1 MPHPSFCRSIPVVE
15 RVFPHDPVE
24 RWMTAQLGGAS
35 SSREALLDAVGTTLR
50 KDGIAKLSLRAV
62 AREAGYSHGA
72 PGALFGDRAG
82 MLSAYAARGFERLA
96 TALEAA
102 DAAHDDP
109 REALAAIGR
118 AYVGFALQERDC
130 FALMFR
136 DELLRGDLP
145 ELMKAR
151 QRAWS
156 ALSSALHRAQGR
168 GQLDAKQAE
177 LVQIGA
183 WSLVHGLS
191 KLLASGTL
199 QRRMDSGGPDPEV
212 LARALTRLYA
222 DSVLRAP

>member
-1 MPHPSFCRSIPVVE
+1 MSVQ
-15 RVFPHDPVE
+15 
-24 RWMTAQLGGAS
+24 MGGVS

-96 TALEAA
+96 AELEIA
-102 DAAHDDP
+102 DAANDDP
-109 REALAAIGR
+109 RDALAAIGR
-118 AYVGFALQERDC
+118 AYVGFALREPDC

-145 ELMKAR
+145 ELLAAR
-151 QRAWS
+151 ERAWS
-156 ALSSALHRAQGR
+156 ALSSALLRAQAR
-168 GQLDAKQAE
+168 GQLDAKRAE
-177 LVQIGA
+177 LVQVGA
-183 WSLVHGLS
+183 WSMVHGLS
-191 KLLASGTL
+191 KLLASGSL
-199 QRRMDSGGPDPEV
+199 QRRMDPTDLDVDV